1 MLGVSAMGVCPVHK
15 IDLMAIG
22 LDETNLAPTCIK
34 CKAAAEPKLGRPQTA
49 EDPGEHFFNKGVPP
63 MPKNAVL
70 DSTPNIKEAEKVSNV
85 PTLDMRYSYTVADV
99 VEIAIAQLRKLPMPE
114 DIKEFKRVQ
123 KVIKT
128 LQSLVEKSN
137 G

>member
-1 MLGVSAMGVCPVHK
+1 MNVSAMGICPIHK

-22 LDETNLAPTCIK
+22 LDDTNLAPTCIK
-34 CKAAAEPKLGRPQTA
+34 CKAASEPKLGRPQTE
-49 EDPGEHFFNKGVPP
+49 EDPGEAFFNKGVP
-63 MPKNAVL
+63 VI
-70 DSTPNIKEAEKVSNV
+70 SKVSERDV
-85 PTLDMRYSYTVADV
+85 THGDKVQPARTLAPHEAQSLLDIVGTAV
-99 VEIAIAQLRKLPMPE
+99 AQLKRLPMPE

-123 KVIKT
+123 KIIKT